1 MPRKKRIPAM
11 SSRKLVKLLRKK
23 EHKMGTPFLSITV
36 AVVVGWA
43 TVQSKRQDLLAK
55 WQNK

>member
-23 EHKMGTPFLSITV
+23 EHKM
-36 AVVVGWA
+36 A
-43 TVQSKRQDLLAK
+43 LLFYPLP
-55 WQNK
+55 

>member
-1 MPRKKRIPAM
+1 MFLDYFTVGQ
-11 SSRKLVKLLRKK
+11 SLCFY
-23 EHKMGTPFLSITV
+23 GTPFLSITV